1 MSKKTVPYREFKLSK
16 WNLFR
21 NYYRSGG
28 FRLNFRKT
36 HLFSRKGMKTHAIL
50 STKDLGELIKKRR
63 RQLGLKQPELALVSG
78 TGIRFISDLENG
90 KETCRLGLSLGVLS
104 TLGLRISVTVPSSSE

>member
-1 MSKKTVPYREFKLSK
+1 MPSKGS
-16 WNLFR
+16 LFC

-36 HLFSRKGMKTHAIL
+36 HLFFPLGMKTHAIL
-50 STKDLGELIKKRR
+50 STKELGELIKKRR
-63 RQLGLKQPELALVSG
+63 RQLRLKQPELALVSG

-90 KETCRLGLSLGVLS
+90 KETCRLGLSLRVLS
-104 TLGLRISVTVPSSSE
+104 TLGLRISVTAPSASE